1 MEVVIVILALIY
13 SVWSEIQKKKQE
25 EDANIDFSELTTLD
39 DFFKTPGGGA
49 GQTADIDNTAKRARE
64 KRAKKKKQPA
74 SAYEQPV
81 AEARLSAM
89 PARGEVNYDQMPS
102 LESKGYESSFGRVEV
117 NYDELPALTGR
128 NYETQPGRAEVNYDE
143 LPTVSG
149 RTNYE
154 DEIPDARVSFMAKPG
169 ASADQN
175 DPRLHHDGFK
185 LSRQDLLKTFVLSE
199 VLQRYNINRIYER
212 IPGIRSED

>member
-1 MEVVIVILALIY
+1 MEVVIVIIALIY

-49 GQTADIDNTAKRARE
+49 GQAVDIDNTAKRARE

-74 SAYEQPV
+74 PAYEQPV
-81 AEARLSAM
+81 AEAGLAAM

-102 LESKGYESSFGRVEV
+102 LETKGYESSFGRVEV

-128 NYETQPGRAEVNYDE
+128 NYEAQAGRAEVNYDAM
-143 LPTVSG
+143 PAVSG

-154 DEIPDARVSFMAKPG
+154 DEVPEARASTMVRLTSTDDDSEHRHRDSF
-169 ASADQN
+169 
-175 DPRLHHDGFK
+175 RLN
-185 LSRQDLLKTFVLSE
+185 RQDLLKTFVLSE

>member
-39 DFFKTPGGGA
+39 DFFKAPGGGA

-64 KRAKKKKQPA
+64 KRAKKKKQSTPA
-74 SAYEQPV
+74 SA
-81 AEARLSAM
+81 AEASILPM
-89 PARGEVNYDQMPS
+89 PARGEANYDQLPS
-102 LESKGYESSFGRVEV
+102 LESKGYESSFGHVEV

-128 NYETQPGRAEVNYDE
+128 NYETQASRAEVSYDE

-154 DEIPDARVSFMAKPG
+154 DNIPEAR
-169 ASADQN
+169 ASAIARSQAVADKPETQ
-175 DPRLHHDGFK
+175 PQHDGFK

-199 VLQRYNINRIYER
+199 VLQRYDINRIYER

>member
-74 SAYEQPV
+74 PAYEQPV

-89 PARGEVNYDQMPS
+89 PVRGEVNYDQLPS
-102 LESKGYESSFGRVEV
+102 LESKGYESAFGRVEV
-117 NYDELPALTGR
+117 NYDELPA
-128 NYETQPGRAEVNYDE
+128 
-143 LPTVSG
+143 VSG

-154 DEIPDARVSFMAKPG
+154 DEIPEAR
-169 ASADQN
+169 ASLPVQSEASIDQAEA
-175 DPRLHHDGFK
+175 RRHHDGFK

>member
-49 GQTADIDNTAKRARE
+49 GQAVDIDNASKRARE
-64 KRAKKKKQPA
+64 KRAKKKKPSS
-74 SAYEQPV
+74 SAYEKP
-81 AEARLSAM
+81 LSAAITSM

-117 NYDELPALTGR
+117 NYDELPALVGR
-128 NYETQPGRAEVNYDE
+128 NYEAEAGRAEVNYDAM
-143 LPTVSG
+143 PTLSG

-154 DEIPDARVSFMAKPG
+154 DEIPEAR
-169 ASADQN
+169 ASAMV
-175 DPRLHHDGFK
+175 RLTAAADDDSEHRHRDSFR
-185 LSRQDLLKTFVLSE
+185 LSRQDLLKSFVLSE
-199 VLQRYNINRIYER
+199 VLQRYDINRIYER

>member
-1 MEVVIVILALIY
+1 MEVVIVILALVY

-39 DFFKTPGGGA
+39 DFFQTPGGGA
-49 GQTADIDNTAKRARE
+49 GQAADIDNTAKRARE
-64 KRAKKKKQPA
+64 KRAKKKKSSTPA
-74 SAYEQPV
+74 YGKP
-81 AEARLSAM
+81 LSAAITPM
-89 PARGEVNYDQMPS
+89 PGRGEVNYDQMPS

-128 NYETQPGRAEVNYDE
+128 NYETQAGRAEVNYDE

-154 DEIPDARVSFMAKPG
+154 DEIPDARVSFMAKSG
-169 ASADQN
+169 ASTDQN
-175 DPRLHHDGFK
+175 EPRLHHDGFK

>member
-64 KRAKKKKQPA
+64 KRAKKKKSSG
-74 SAYEQPV
+74 SAYEKP
-81 AEARLSAM
+81 LSAAITPM

-117 NYDELPALTGR
+117 NYDELPALVGR
-128 NYETQPGRAEVNYDE
+128 NYEAEAGRAEVNYDAM
-143 LPTVSG
+143 PTLSG

-154 DEIPDARVSFMAKPG
+154 DEIPDARVSFMAKSG
-169 ASADQN
+169 ASTDQN
-175 DPRLHHDGFK
+175 EPRLHHDGFK
-185 LSRQDLLKTFVLSE
+185 LSRQDLLKSFVLSE
-199 VLQRYNINRIYER
+199 VLQRYDINRIYER

>member
-39 DFFKTPGGGA
+39 DFFKTPGGA

-64 KRAKKKKQPA
+64 KRAKKKKSSSP
-74 SAYEQPV
+74 AYEKP
-81 AEARLSAM
+81 LSAAITPM
-89 PARGEVNYDQMPS
+89 PARGEVNYDQLPS
-102 LESKGYESSFGRVEV
+102 LESKGYESAFGRVEV

-128 NYETQPGRAEVNYDE
+128 SYEAGAGRAEVNYDDM
-143 LPTVSG
+143 PTVSG

-154 DEIPDARVSFMAKPG
+154 DEIPEAR
-169 ASADQN
+169 ASAMVKSEVSIDQAEA
-175 DPRLHHDGFK
+175 RRHHDGFK

-199 VLQRYNINRIYER
+199 VLQRYDINRIYER

>member
-1 MEVVIVILALIY
+1 MEVVIVIIALIY

-39 DFFKTPGGGA
+39 DFFKTPGGA

-64 KRAKKKKQPA
+64 KRAKKKKQSTTS
-74 SAYEQPV
+74 SA
-81 AEARLSAM
+81 AEASILPM
-89 PARGEVNYDQMPS
+89 PGRGEANYDQMPS

-117 NYDELPALTGR
+117 NYDELPALTGH
-128 NYETQPGRAEVNYDE
+128 NYEAKAGRAEVNYDE
-143 LPTVSG
+143 LATVSG

-154 DEIPDARVSFMAKPG
+154 DDIPEARASVMAKSE
-169 ASADQN
+169 ASVDQAEA
-175 DPRLHHDGFK
+175 RRHHDGFK

-199 VLQRYNINRIYER
+199 VLQRYDINRIYER